1 MARNRQRATAATPR
15 QQETRGASPRFTA
28 TQAKNEFGRVLEMAL
43 HGGGVIITRHDA
55 PKAILISVDEFDKLQ
70 QAAGRSLDTL
80 RGEFDALL
88 AGMQTPKSR
97 GAMKSAFSASPR
109 ELASAAVNAARK
121 RG

>member
-1 MARNRQRATAATPR
+1 MARTRQRATAALPR
-15 QQETRGASPRFTA
+15 EQEIRGASPRFTA

-97 GAMKSAFSASPR
+97 AAMKSAFSASPR
-109 ELASAAVNAARK
+109 ELGSAAVNAARK